1 MGYKNMENIRNEQM
15 YKDICKKIGVDI
27 IDDYLWRKQ
36 KEKEYY
42 ATHKIY
48 EDDRSSEEINREIY
62 GDEYVVPYKEL
73 ENEEIDYV
81 LNVCTLRYRKS
92 LKK

>member
-42 ATHKIY
+42 ATH
-48 EDDRSSEEINREIY
+48 
-62 GDEYVVPYKEL
+62 
-73 ENEEIDYV
+73 
-81 LNVCTLRYRKS
+81 TLRT
-92 LKK
+92 